1 MDTQRLTSTEFRL
14 VYARTGAITQ
24 VTVLGRVIGT
34 WYPNGTEPDG
44 VSPAQVAVILRQ
56 RDDANEEIARL
67 KKELAAAHR
76 AEDRVYGTMPATVP
90 AKGAVFTVKPGAPTE
105 VRVGTAS
112 FNSRPFAPVP
122 HPGKTK

>member
-1 MDTQRLTSTEFRL
+1 M
-14 VYARTGAITQ
+14 
-24 VTVLGRVIGT
+24 TVLGRVIGT

-76 AEDRVYGTMPATVP
+76 ASGSTKEDREFGTMPATVP

>member
-1 MDTQRLTSTEFRL
+1 M
-14 VYARTGAITQ
+14 
-24 VTVLGRVIGT
+24 TVLGRVIGT

-76 AEDRVYGTMPATVP
+76 AEDREFGTMPATVP
-90 AKGAVFTVKPGAPTE
+90 AKGSGTFTVKPGAPTE

-112 FNSRPFAPVP
+112 FNSRPFTPAP

>member
-1 MDTQRLTSTEFRL
+1 M
-14 VYARTGAITQ
+14 
-24 VTVLGRVIGT
+24 TVLGRVIGT

-76 AEDRVYGTMPATVP
+76 ATGAGASREDREFGTMPATVP
-90 AKGAVFTVKPGAPTE
+90 AGRATFTVKPGAPTE